1 MIILIQITGRK
12 EKGDK
17 TNVTCKWPALSKKR
31 KKKTNFFLEAFK

>member
-1 MIILIQITGRK
+1 MIILIQIIGRK

-31 KKKTNFFLEAFK
+31 KKRKKTKTNLFP